1 MKHLPIFL
9 ITLIMLFAI
18 GCSNGKSNKAMANS
32 TPSSDNLSTR
42 NQELKDFRTKTME
55 SFLAMDEESI
65 KEEEELY
72 LQLLQQLENHRPSS
86 KDSLWYRENIVHI
99 DSIARY
105 CIELI
110 ENNDTVRLLKV
121 LESELPNFQSHPN
134 ADTYLCFDL
143 NIFLTQ
149 LYMAQD
155 NPDCKEKCVRL
166 WELNKVQIEAV
177 QCGWSEYHPL
187 YKEVLKILSGLYRS
201 MDNTDKALEIE
212 KTLQDITPDNS

>member
-1 MKHLPIFL
+1 MKRLPIFL
-9 ITLIMLFAI
+9 ISLIIFCAL
-18 GCSNGKSNKAMANS
+18 GCSNGKSDKALADNI
-32 TPSSDNLSTR
+32 PSSDNLSTR
-42 NQELKDFRTKTME
+42 NQEIKDFRTKTME
-55 SFLAMDEESI
+55 SFLVTDEESI
-65 KEEEELY
+65 KEKEDIY
-72 LQLLQQLENHRPSS
+72 FQLLQQLENHKPSG
-86 KDSLWYRENIVHI
+86 KDSLWYRENILHI
-99 DSIARY
+99 DSIAGY

-110 ENNDTVRLLKV
+110 ENNDTVQLLEV

-143 NIFLTQ
+143 NIVLTQ

-166 WELNKVQIEAV
+166 WELNKVQIEAA
-177 QCGWSEYHPL
+177 QSGWNEHHPL

-212 KTLQDITPDNS
+212 KTLQNITLDKS